1 MIGLKN
7 PRRGHYPGFAEF
19 GLARARARLISEV
32 PMNDVLRV
40 LQVEGSILDASSSER
55 ALARAGYSLHCERV
69 VNAAEMQA
77 ALASEQWDVII
88 SDYRLPQF
96 DAPAALLLLHESGQ
110 DIPFIVVSG
119 AIGEELA
126 LAIMKSGAQD
136 YLLKD
141 DLTRL
146 APAVER
152 EIRDARTRQE
162 RSLAQ
167 GALQQSE
174 ERVEEQRAT
183 LERQTVSLQ
192 QRETLLREIHH
203 RVKNNMQVMSSLLS
217 LQARAAVHPETRK
230 VLEDNQNRIQ
240 SMALLH
246 EILYQS
252 DDLAMVDF
260 PKYVLRTVDYLFR
273 SCGVKDRQ
281 IHLHTEL
288 DQLALELDDALPFG
302 LLISEVV
309 SNSLK
314 HAFPDGRGGQVS
326 VFLRQQSDTT
336 ISLVLSDDGIG
347 LPRELDWTTSR
358 SLGLRLVR
366 ALAQQL
372 RGTLEIRSQGGTEVR
387 LTFQVRRRDPNPP
400 SPPLYQTA

>member
-1 MIGLKN
+1 
-7 PRRGHYPGFAEF
+7 
-19 GLARARARLISEV
+19 
-32 PMNDVLRV
+32 MNDLLRV

-55 ALARAGYSLHCERV
+55 ALSKAGFSLQCERV
-69 VNAAEMQA
+69 VNAAEMRA
-77 ALASEQWDVII
+77 ALANQPWDVII

-110 DIPFIVVSG
+110 DIPFIVVSA
-119 AIGEELA
+119 AIAEEVA
-126 LAIMKSGAQD
+126 LAIMRSGAQD

-141 DLTRL
+141 DLGRL

-152 EIRDARTRQE
+152 ELRDVRTRRE

-167 GALQQSE
+167 GALQQSN

-183 LERQTVSLQ
+183 LEGQTALLE
-192 QRETLLREIHH
+192 QRETLLRETHH

-217 LQARAAVHPETRK
+217 LQARAAVHPETRR

-252 DDLAMVDF
+252 DDLAVVDF

-273 SCGVKDRQ
+273 SCGVDESQ
-281 IHLHTEL
+281 IRLRTEL
-288 DQLALELDDALPFG
+288 DHLALELDDALPFG
-302 LLISEVV
+302 LFISEVV
-309 SNSLK
+309 SNSLR
-314 HAFPDGRGGQVS
+314 HAFPEGRAGEVS
-326 VFLRQQSDTT
+326 VLLRRHSETS
-336 ISLVLSDDGIG
+336 ISLVLSDNGIG
-347 LPRELDWTTSR
+347 LPRELDWNTSR
-358 SLGLRLVR
+358 SLGLRLLR

-387 LTFQVRRRDPNPP
+387 LTFQARHRDPNPP
-400 SPPLYQTA
+400 HEPLSQTA